1 MSVTERPSR
10 RRLLA
15 AAAGLLA
22 GSGGCLAGGSEPD
35 EDEREGGPEIVS
47 VRHVTEAGVPYGEY
61 VVVTV
66 REPRATALLAGE
78 IDDACEGTRRV
89 TRRLRPGDRS
99 YEFGPFGHHCLDG
112 WKFQIVPRGETVDG
126 RAEGTRAR
134 RWR

>member
-1 MSVTERPSR
+1 MAEPPSR

-22 GSGGCLAGGSEPD
+22 GSGGCLAGGAEPD
-35 EDEREGGPEIVS
+35 TDEHGDGPEITS

-66 REPRATALLAGE
+66 QEPRATALLAGE
-78 IDDACEGTRRV
+78 IDDACRGTRRV
-89 TRRLRPGDRS
+89 TRRLRPGKRS

-112 WKFQIVPRGETVDG
+112 WTFRLVPRGGTIDG

>member
-1 MSVTERPSR
+1 VTGHPSR

-22 GSGGCLAGGSEPD
+22 GSGGCLADGAEPGGGGRD
-35 EDEREGGPEIVS
+35 RGPEIAS

-61 VVVTV
+61 LVVAV
-66 REPRATALLAGE
+66 REPRATALLVGE
-78 IDDACEGTRRV
+78 IDDACEGPRRV
-89 TRRLRPGDRS
+89 TRRLRPGTRS
-99 YEFGPFGHHCLDG
+99 YEFGPFSHHCLDG
-112 WKFQIVPRGETVDG
+112 WTFRLVPRGGTIDG